1 MCAREYVREREGSPF
16 FFSFFPCIYLALF
29 LDFFLSLFLAFFF
42 GGSST
47 AAGACLFVFLFSF
60 SAFTTFFGSGLV
72 SSLPSVLVL

>member
-1 MCAREYVREREGSPF
+1 
-16 FFSFFPCIYLALF
+16 LALF

-72 SSLPSVLVL
+72 SSLGLTSLPSVLAL